1 MGKSL
6 PLDFSALKFCGE
18 ARAAHGED
26 NWCFGF
32 SQDAGI
38 VAVFDG
44 CGGSGARQHKIYGD
58 HSEAYMASRLCAG
71 AVYECVQKYF
81 PGSVPTEQFVQ
92 ETLLP
97 FIRQRLTANVPP
109 EGNMRISGLR
119 TLPST
124 MAAALIR
131 QCPDGMVEIS
141 PVWAGDSRV
150 YLLDATGLSQLTTD
164 DTNQPDPLEG
174 LYDDGTLLNVICADR
189 PVKLNCRTIR
199 VKPPFMV
206 LAASDGCFGYVSTP
220 MEFEGMILH
229 TMLETSSVAQ
239 WEDQLQRLIASF
251 AGDDHTMVLASF
263 GYGSFQAMQK
273 CFAGRYAQLRQQ
285 YLDTVWATPWE
296 DRDTRRRLW
305 SEYRENYMKYIESER
320 T

>member
-6 PLDFSALKFCGE
+6 PLDFSPLKFCGE
-18 ARAAHGED
+18 ARAGHGED

-32 SQDAGI
+32 TEDAGV

-44 CGGSGARQHKIYGD
+44 CGGSGARQHKLYAD

-71 AVYECVQKYF
+71 AVFECVQKHY
-81 PGSVPTEQFVQ
+81 PCQEPVEEFVQ
-92 ETLLP
+92 QTLWP
-97 FIRQRLTANVPP
+97 YIRQRLMANVPP
-109 EGNMRISGLR
+109 TGSLRISGLR

-131 QCPDGMVEIS
+131 MCDGGEVEICT
-141 PVWAGDSRV
+141 VWAGDSRV
-150 YLLDATGLSQLTTD
+150 YLLDSTGLSQLMID
-164 DTNQPDPLEG
+164 DTNQPDPQEG
-174 LYDDGTLLNVICADR
+174 LYDDGTLMNVICTDR

-199 VKPPFMV
+199 VKPPFVV

-229 TMLETSSVAQ
+229 TMLETQNVAQ
-239 WEDQLQRLIASF
+239 WEDHLQKLIASF

-263 GYGSFQAMQK
+263 GFGNFEAMQRH
-273 CFAGRYAQLRQQ
+273 FAPRNAHLKTE

-296 DRDTRRRLW
+296 DREVRRKLW
-305 SEYRENYMKYIESER
+305 ATYRKNYMKYIESEQA
-320 T
+320 